1 MLELNVNEEMA
12 DALWGASRSGEPA
25 VLTIFHDGNL
35 INFRIG
41 IRSAE
46 VTKHGPT
53 EWRRGKQFTVSLELV
68 QLEEVQREA
77 G

>member
-1 MLELNVNEEMA
+1 MA
-12 DALWGASRSGEPA
+12 DALWDASRSGEPA
-25 VLTIFHDGNL
+25 ILTVLHEGSL
-35 INFRIG
+35 INFRLG

-53 EWRRGKQFTVSLELV
+53 EWRRGKQFTVSLGLV

-77 G
+77 GE